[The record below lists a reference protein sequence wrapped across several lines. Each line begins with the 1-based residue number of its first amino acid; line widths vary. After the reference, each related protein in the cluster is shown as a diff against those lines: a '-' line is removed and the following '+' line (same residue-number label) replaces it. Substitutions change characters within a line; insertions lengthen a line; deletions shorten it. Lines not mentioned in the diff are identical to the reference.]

1 MEERYNLA
9 IDRMKAIIEEKTVAE
24 PYREYFQH
32 VARFILKLDELKQN
46 VESGKQKEMSEE
58 ELQEEMKD
66 LYADELEANYEKSYA
81 NPAYAVLVLGGE
93 LGSFLSA
100 VYTEIRGSIS
110 YVQEQRMEYVVI
122 GAELLIEIY
131 NKFEEEK
138 QPQLESL
145 KEIFYWYASDYCD
158 VFAADRIKDQ
168 IDPER
173 GCFIVNMI
181 MNEDLSDLRYLYR
194 MGEYVGVNER
204 ETAAYLNSLSQEKI
218 DKMADT
224 FSEGYRIGF
233 VNTGKDLSK
242 KSVVNIYYAMGFE
255 RIVKKAIENFA
266 KMGLKPSIFRTS
278 HSVITRGRNSQIGF
292 FNISGNKQYV
302 YDHRDDIG
310 LVMDKQYVERKL
322 EVMRT
327 TYEQN
332 KEIAAGY
339 AGPAVID
346 IFGEKTFVPQAK
358 PEAVKLSEKQEELLV
373 AMNGRAGRLTNEYL
387 PGDERSFTIISWP
400 VPEIGEQYHEIFDET
415 IKINT
420 LDYKLYQKVQQ
431 TMIDALDKGEY
442 VKVTGSGENQTDL
455 KVMLHPL
462 ADPAKETIFENCV
475 ADVNIPVGE
484 VFTSPVL
491 EGTEGTLFVS
501 KVFLHG
507 LPYYN
512 LKISF
517 KEGKITEYT
526 CTNFDSEEENKKY
539 IFDNILHNHQT
550 LPIGE
555 FAIGTNTTAYAVAK
569 KYDIADKYT
578 AMTHGDDVAKAIC
591 AVIGKR
597 ECLKQSYN
605 IVTDNS
611 LKWQDILTIYLCA
624 IEEFTG
630 KCPKVVMSDETI
642 KLKDKKF
649 KYQVIYARRLNRKF
663 DNTKIEKVYHEKFI
677 SPKEGLSIALKDFL
691 KDPLFHSINWKYE
704 AWSDNISKEYTP
716 LSEIPTLR
724 NKFMYLCYRHQ
735 VGWIFKASQGLWH
748 RLKNI
753 HNFMIL

>member
-138 QPQLESL
+138 QPQPESL

-517 KEGKITEYT
+517 KEGKITREELTKVEDKEIAALVEKEVAHKLPYVT
-526 CTNFDSEEENKKY
+526 DGEFRRRWWHLDWLKEFDGFETKHLTKEINGTINEIELGVVTGKVFYDKNKKHPEVEAWDY
-539 IFDNILHNHQT
+539 LHSLAQKYEGVTAKKCISGPNMIFIDHFLQLGNKET
-550 LPIGE
+550 PYY
-555 FAIGTNTTAYAVAK
+555 GTNVEAL
-569 KYDIADKYT
+569 I
-578 AMTHGDDVAKAIC
+578 DDVAKA
-591 AVIGKR
+591 
-597 ECLKQSYN
+597 Y
-605 IVTDNS
+605 
-611 LKWQDILTIYLCA
+611 QDAIADFYDHGCRYIQIDDTSWTYL
-624 IEEFTG
+624 I
-630 KCPKVVMSDETI
+630 DET
-642 KLKDKKF
+642 
-649 KYQVIYARRLNRKF
+649 
-663 DNTKIEKVYHEKFI
+663 
-677 SPKEGLSIALKDFL
+677 FL
-691 KDPLFHSINWKYE
+691 KKVDALGYKKEEILDWFKRVSTKALDNKPEDMFIATHFCKGNFKGNPLFHGFRST
-704 AWSDNISKEYTP
+704 SD
-716 LSEIPTLR
+716 R
-724 NKFMYLCYRHQ
+724 
-735 VGWIFKASQGLWH
+735 
-748 RLKNI
+748 
-753 HNFMIL
+753 

>member
-9 IDRMKAIIEEKTVAE
+9 IDRIKAIIEEKTVAE

-138 QPQLESL
+138 QPQPESL

-339 AGPAVID
+339 AGPTVID

-578 AMTHGDDVAKAIC
+578 ILIAEKTGPHFAVGDTCYSWAEDVKVYNPDGKEIIARDNSISILRKEDPSKAYFQCHTDITIPYDELGSIVVVAKDGTETEIIRDGRF
-591 AVIGKR
+591 VLPGT
-597 ECLKQSYN
+597 E
-605 IVTDNS
+605 
-611 LKWQDILTIYLCA
+611 ILN
-624 IEEFTG
+624 E
-630 KCPKVVMSDETI
+630 P
-642 KLKDKKF
+642 
-649 KYQVIYARRLNRKF
+649 LN
-663 DNTKIEKVYHEKFI
+663 
-677 SPKEGLSIALKDFL
+677 
-691 KDPLFHSINWKYE
+691 
-704 AWSDNISKEYTP
+704 
-716 LSEIPTLR
+716 
-724 NKFMYLCYRHQ
+724 
-735 VGWIFKASQGLWH
+735 
-748 RLKNI
+748 
-753 HNFMIL
+753 

>member
-9 IDRMKAIIEEKTVAE
+9 IDRIKAIIEEKTVAE

-58 ELQEEMKD
+58 ELREEMKD

-138 QPQLESL
+138 QPQPESL
-145 KEIFYWYASDYCD
+145 KKIFYWYASDYCD

-168 IDPER
+168 IDPES

-462 ADPAKETIFENCV
+462 GDPAKETIFENCV

-578 AMTHGDDVAKAIC
+578 ILIAEKTGPHFAVGDTCYSWAEDVKVYNPDGKEIIARDNSISILRKEDPSKAYFQCHTDITIPYDELGSIVVVAKDGTETEIIRDGRF
-591 AVIGKR
+591 VLPGT
-597 ECLKQSYN
+597 E
-605 IVTDNS
+605 
-611 LKWQDILTIYLCA
+611 ILN
-624 IEEFTG
+624 E
-630 KCPKVVMSDETI
+630 P
-642 KLKDKKF
+642 
-649 KYQVIYARRLNRKF
+649 LN
-663 DNTKIEKVYHEKFI
+663 
-677 SPKEGLSIALKDFL
+677 
-691 KDPLFHSINWKYE
+691 
-704 AWSDNISKEYTP
+704 
-716 LSEIPTLR
+716 
-724 NKFMYLCYRHQ
+724 
-735 VGWIFKASQGLWH
+735 
-748 RLKNI
+748 
-753 HNFMIL
+753 

>member
-138 QPQLESL
+138 QPQPESL

-462 ADPAKETIFENCV
+462 ADPTKETIFENCV

-578 AMTHGDDVAKAIC
+578 ILIAEKTGPHFAVGDTCYSWAEDVKVYNPDRKEIIARDNSISILRKEDPSKAYFQCHTDITIPYDELGSIVVVAKDGTETEIIRDGRF
-591 AVIGKR
+591 VLPGT
-597 ECLKQSYN
+597 E
-605 IVTDNS
+605 
-611 LKWQDILTIYLCA
+611 ILN
-624 IEEFTG
+624 E
-630 KCPKVVMSDETI
+630 P
-642 KLKDKKF
+642 
-649 KYQVIYARRLNRKF
+649 LN
-663 DNTKIEKVYHEKFI
+663 
-677 SPKEGLSIALKDFL
+677 
-691 KDPLFHSINWKYE
+691 
-704 AWSDNISKEYTP
+704 
-716 LSEIPTLR
+716 
-724 NKFMYLCYRHQ
+724 
-735 VGWIFKASQGLWH
+735 
-748 RLKNI
+748 
-753 HNFMIL
+753 

>member
-58 ELQEEMKD
+58 ELQKEMKD

-81 NPAYAVLVLGGE
+81 NPAYAVSVLGGE

-122 GAELLIEIY
+122 GAELFIEIY

-138 QPQLESL
+138 QPQPESL

-168 IDPER
+168 IDPES

-194 MGEYVGVNER
+194 MGEYVGENER
-204 ETAAYLNSLSQEKI
+204 GTAAYLNSLPQEKI

-255 RIVKKAIENFA
+255 RIVKKAIENFE
-266 KMGLKPSIFRTS
+266 KMGLKPTIFRTS

-292 FNISGNKQYV
+292 FNISGNRQYI

-358 PEAVKLSEKQEELLV
+358 PETVKLSEKQEELLV

-555 FAIGTNTTAYAVAK
+555 FAIGTNTVAYE
-569 KYDIADKYT
+569 
-578 AMTHGDDVAKAIC
+578 MG
-591 AVIGKR
+591 
-597 ECLKQSYN
+597 
-605 IVTDNS
+605 
-611 LKWQDILTIYLCA
+611 
-624 IEEFTG
+624 
-630 KCPKVVMSDETI
+630 
-642 KLKDKKF
+642 
-649 KYQVIYARRLNRKF
+649 RKF
-663 DNTKIEKVYHEKFI
+663 DIEAKLPILIAEKTGPHFAVGDTCYSMSEDIVLHNPDGKEIVAKENECSALRKTDMTKAYFNCHTDITIPYDELGDIDVVR
-677 SPKEGLSIALKDFL
+677 PDG
-691 KDPLFHSINWKYE
+691 
-704 AWSDNISKEYTP
+704 
-716 LSEIPTLR
+716 SEIKLIR
-724 NKFMYLCYRHQ
+724 
-735 VGWIFKASQGLWH
+735 QGQFVLEGTQA
-748 RLKNI
+748 LNEMCKES
-753 HNFMIL
+753 

>member
-81 NPAYAVLVLGGE
+81 NPAYAVSVLGEE

-122 GAELLIEIY
+122 GAELFIEIY

-138 QPQLESL
+138 QPQPESL

-168 IDPER
+168 IDPES

-194 MGEYVGVNER
+194 MGEYVGENER
-204 ETAAYLNSLSQEKI
+204 GTAAYLNSLPQEKI

-255 RIVKKAIENFA
+255 RIVKKAIENFE
-266 KMGLKPSIFRTS
+266 KMGLKPTIFRTS

-292 FNISGNKQYV
+292 FNISGNRQYI
-302 YDHRDDIG
+302 YDHREDIG

-578 AMTHGDDVAKAIC
+578 ILIAEKTGPHFAVGDTCYNWAEDVKVYNPDGKEIIARDNSISILRKEDPSKAYFQCHTDITIPYDELGSIVVVAKDGTETEIIRDGRF
-591 AVIGKR
+591 VLPGT
-597 ECLKQSYN
+597 E
-605 IVTDNS
+605 
-611 LKWQDILTIYLCA
+611 ILN
-624 IEEFTG
+624 E
-630 KCPKVVMSDETI
+630 P
-642 KLKDKKF
+642 
-649 KYQVIYARRLNRKF
+649 LN
-663 DNTKIEKVYHEKFI
+663 
-677 SPKEGLSIALKDFL
+677 
-691 KDPLFHSINWKYE
+691 
-704 AWSDNISKEYTP
+704 
-716 LSEIPTLR
+716 
-724 NKFMYLCYRHQ
+724 
-735 VGWIFKASQGLWH
+735 
-748 RLKNI
+748 
-753 HNFMIL
+753 

>member
-1 MEERYNLA
+1 MEERYNLV
-9 IDRMKAIIEEKTVAE
+9 IDRIKAIIEEKTAAE

-46 VESGKQKEMSEE
+46 VESGRQKEMSEE
-58 ELQEEMKD
+58 ALREEMD
-66 LYADELEANYEKSYA
+66 ALYADELEANYEKSYA
-81 NPAYAVLVLGGE
+81 NPAYAVSVLGGE

-100 VYTEIRGSIS
+100 VYAEIRGSIS
-110 YVQEQRMEYVVI
+110 YVQEQRLEYVVI
-122 GAELLIEIY
+122 GAELFIEIY
-131 NKFEEEK
+131 NKFEEEE
-138 QPQLESL
+138 QPQPESL

-168 IDPER
+168 IDPES

-194 MGEYVGVNER
+194 MGEYVGENER
-204 ETAAYLNSLSQEKI
+204 GTAAYLNSLPQEKI

-255 RIVKKAIENFA
+255 RIVKKAIENFE
-266 KMGLKPSIFRTS
+266 KMGLKPTIFRTS

-292 FNISGNKQYV
+292 FNISGNRQYI

-442 VKVTGSGENQTDL
+442 VKVTGSGANQTDL

-462 ADPAKETIFENCV
+462 TDPAKETIFENCV

-491 EGTEGTLFVS
+491 EGTEGILFVS

-539 IFDNILHNHQT
+539 ISDNILHNHPT

-578 AMTHGDDVAKAIC
+578 ILIAEKTGPHFAVGDTCYSWAEDVKVYNPDGKEIIARDNSVSILRKEDPSKAYFQCHTDITIPYDELGSIVVVAKD
-591 AVIGKR
+591 G
-597 ECLKQSYN
+597 
-605 IVTDNS
+605 T
-611 LKWQDILTIYLCA
+611 
-624 IEEFTG
+624 
-630 KCPKVVMSDETI
+630 ETEI
-642 KLKDKKF
+642 IRDGCFVLPGTE
-649 KYQVIYARRLNRKF
+649 VLN
-663 DNTKIEKVYHEKFI
+663 E
-677 SPKEGLSIALKDFL
+677 
-691 KDPLFHSINWKYE
+691 PLN
-704 AWSDNISKEYTP
+704 
-716 LSEIPTLR
+716 
-724 NKFMYLCYRHQ
+724 
-735 VGWIFKASQGLWH
+735 
-748 RLKNI
+748 
-753 HNFMIL
+753 

>member
-81 NPAYAVLVLGGE
+81 NPAYAVSVLGGE

-138 QPQLESL
+138 QPQPESL

-168 IDPER
+168 IDPES

-194 MGEYVGVNER
+194 MGEYVGENER
-204 ETAAYLNSLSQEKI
+204 GTAAYLNSLPQEKI

-455 KVMLHPL
+455 KVLLHPL

-578 AMTHGDDVAKAIC
+578 ILIAEKTGPHFAVGDTCYSWAEDVKVYNPDGKEIIARDNSISILRKEDPSKAYFQCHTDITIPYDELGSIVVVAKDGTETEIIRDGRF
-591 AVIGKR
+591 VLPGT
-597 ECLKQSYN
+597 E
-605 IVTDNS
+605 
-611 LKWQDILTIYLCA
+611 ILN
-624 IEEFTG
+624 E
-630 KCPKVVMSDETI
+630 P
-642 KLKDKKF
+642 
-649 KYQVIYARRLNRKF
+649 LN
-663 DNTKIEKVYHEKFI
+663 
-677 SPKEGLSIALKDFL
+677 
-691 KDPLFHSINWKYE
+691 
-704 AWSDNISKEYTP
+704 
-716 LSEIPTLR
+716 
-724 NKFMYLCYRHQ
+724 
-735 VGWIFKASQGLWH
+735 
-748 RLKNI
+748 
-753 HNFMIL
+753 

>member
-1 MEERYNLA
+1 MEERYNLV
-9 IDRMKAIIEEKTVAE
+9 IDRIKAIIEEKTAAE

-46 VESGKQKEMSEE
+46 VESGRQKEMSEE
-58 ELQEEMKD
+58 ALREEMD
-66 LYADELEANYEKSYA
+66 ALYADELEANYEKSYA
-81 NPAYAVLVLGGE
+81 NPAYAVSVLGGE

-100 VYTEIRGSIS
+100 VYAEIRGSIS
-110 YVQEQRMEYVVI
+110 YVQEQRLEYVVI
-122 GAELLIEIY
+122 GAELFIEIY
-131 NKFEEEK
+131 NKFEEEE
-138 QPQLESL
+138 QPKLESL

-168 IDPER
+168 IDPES

-181 MNEDLSDLRYLYR
+181 MNEDLSDLRYLYL
-194 MGEYVGVNER
+194 MGEYVGENER
-204 ETAAYLNSLSQEKI
+204 GTAAYLNSLPQEKI

-266 KMGLKPSIFRTS
+266 KMGLKPTIFRTS

-292 FNISGNKQYV
+292 YNISRNKQYV

-358 PEAVKLSEKQEELLV
+358 PEAVRLNEKQEELLV

-462 ADPAKETIFENCV
+462 TDPAKETIFENCV

-512 LKISF
+512 LKIGF
-517 KEGKITEYT
+517 KEGRITDYT
-526 CTNFDSEEENKKY
+526 CTNFESEEENKKY
-539 IFDNILHNHQT
+539 ISDNILHNHPT

-578 AMTHGDDVAKAIC
+578 ILIAEKTGPHFAVGDTCYSWAEDVKVYNPDGKEIIARDNSVSILRKEDPSKAYFQCHTDITIPYDELGSIVVVAKD
-591 AVIGKR
+591 G
-597 ECLKQSYN
+597 
-605 IVTDNS
+605 T
-611 LKWQDILTIYLCA
+611 
-624 IEEFTG
+624 
-630 KCPKVVMSDETI
+630 ETEI
-642 KLKDKKF
+642 IRDGCFVLPGTE
-649 KYQVIYARRLNRKF
+649 VLN
-663 DNTKIEKVYHEKFI
+663 E
-677 SPKEGLSIALKDFL
+677 
-691 KDPLFHSINWKYE
+691 PLN
-704 AWSDNISKEYTP
+704 
-716 LSEIPTLR
+716 
-724 NKFMYLCYRHQ
+724 
-735 VGWIFKASQGLWH
+735 
-748 RLKNI
+748 
-753 HNFMIL
+753 

>member
-1 MEERYNLA
+1 MEERYNLV
-9 IDRMKAIIEEKTVAE
+9 IDRIKAIIEEKTAAE

-46 VESGKQKEMSEE
+46 VESGRQKEMSEE
-58 ELQEEMKD
+58 VLREEMD
-66 LYADELEANYEKSYA
+66 ALYADELEANYEKSYA
-81 NPAYAVLVLGGE
+81 NPAYAVSVLGGE

-100 VYTEIRGSIS
+100 VYAEIRGSIS
-110 YVQEQRMEYVVI
+110 YVQEQRLEYVVI
-122 GAELLIEIY
+122 GAELFIEIY
-131 NKFEEEK
+131 NKFEEEE

-168 IDPER
+168 IDPES

-194 MGEYVGVNER
+194 MGEYVGENER
-204 ETAAYLNSLSQEKI
+204 GTAAYLNSLPQEKI

-266 KMGLKPSIFRTS
+266 KMGLKPTIFRTS

-292 FNISGNKQYV
+292 YNISGNKQYV

-358 PEAVKLSEKQEELLV
+358 PEAVRLNEKQEELLV

-462 ADPAKETIFENCV
+462 ADPTKETIFENCV

-512 LKISF
+512 LKIGF
-517 KEGKITEYT
+517 QEGRITDYT
-526 CTNFDSEEENKKY
+526 CTNFESEEENKKY
-539 IFDNILHNHQT
+539 ISDNILHNHPT

-578 AMTHGDDVAKAIC
+578 ILIAEKTGPHFAVGDTCYSWAEDVKVYNPDGKEIIARDNSVSILRKEDPSKAYFQCHTDITIPYDELGSIVVVAKD
-591 AVIGKR
+591 G
-597 ECLKQSYN
+597 
-605 IVTDNS
+605 T
-611 LKWQDILTIYLCA
+611 
-624 IEEFTG
+624 
-630 KCPKVVMSDETI
+630 ETEI
-642 KLKDKKF
+642 IRDGCFVLPGTE
-649 KYQVIYARRLNRKF
+649 VLN
-663 DNTKIEKVYHEKFI
+663 E
-677 SPKEGLSIALKDFL
+677 
-691 KDPLFHSINWKYE
+691 PLN
-704 AWSDNISKEYTP
+704 
-716 LSEIPTLR
+716 
-724 NKFMYLCYRHQ
+724 
-735 VGWIFKASQGLWH
+735 
-748 RLKNI
+748 
-753 HNFMIL
+753 

>member
-81 NPAYAVLVLGGE
+81 NPAYAVSVLGGE

-138 QPQLESL
+138 QPQPESL

-168 IDPER
+168 IDPES

-204 ETAAYLNSLSQEKI
+204 ETAAYLNSLPQEKI

-578 AMTHGDDVAKAIC
+578 ILIAEKTGPHFAVGDTCYSWAEDVKVYNPDGKEIIARDNSISILRKEDPSKAYFQCHTDITIPYDELGSIVVVAKDGTETEIIRDGRF
-591 AVIGKR
+591 VLPGT
-597 ECLKQSYN
+597 E
-605 IVTDNS
+605 
-611 LKWQDILTIYLCA
+611 ILN
-624 IEEFTG
+624 E
-630 KCPKVVMSDETI
+630 P
-642 KLKDKKF
+642 
-649 KYQVIYARRLNRKF
+649 LN
-663 DNTKIEKVYHEKFI
+663 
-677 SPKEGLSIALKDFL
+677 
-691 KDPLFHSINWKYE
+691 
-704 AWSDNISKEYTP
+704 
-716 LSEIPTLR
+716 
-724 NKFMYLCYRHQ
+724 
-735 VGWIFKASQGLWH
+735 
-748 RLKNI
+748 
-753 HNFMIL
+753 

>member
-66 LYADELEANYEKSYA
+66 LYADELEVNYEKSYA
-81 NPAYAVLVLGGE
+81 NPAYAVSVLGGE
-93 LGSFLSA
+93 VGSFLSA

-138 QPQLESL
+138 QPQPESL

-168 IDPER
+168 IDPES

-204 ETAAYLNSLSQEKI
+204 GTAAYLNSLPQEKI

-255 RIVKKAIENFA
+255 RIVKKAIENFE
-266 KMGLKPSIFRTS
+266 KMGLKPTIFRTS

-578 AMTHGDDVAKAIC
+578 ILIAEKTGPHFAVGDTCYSWAEDVKVYNPDGKEIIARDNSISILRKEDPSKAYFQCHTDITIPYDELGSIVVVAKDGTETEIIRDGRF
-591 AVIGKR
+591 VLPGT
-597 ECLKQSYN
+597 E
-605 IVTDNS
+605 
-611 LKWQDILTIYLCA
+611 ILN
-624 IEEFTG
+624 E
-630 KCPKVVMSDETI
+630 P
-642 KLKDKKF
+642 
-649 KYQVIYARRLNRKF
+649 LN
-663 DNTKIEKVYHEKFI
+663 
-677 SPKEGLSIALKDFL
+677 
-691 KDPLFHSINWKYE
+691 
-704 AWSDNISKEYTP
+704 
-716 LSEIPTLR
+716 
-724 NKFMYLCYRHQ
+724 
-735 VGWIFKASQGLWH
+735 
-748 RLKNI
+748 
-753 HNFMIL
+753 

>member
-81 NPAYAVLVLGGE
+81 NPAYAVSVLGE
-93 LGSFLSA
+93 EVGSFLSA

-173 GCFIVNMI
+173 GYFIVNMI

-578 AMTHGDDVAKAIC
+578 ILIAEKTGPHFAVGDTCYSWAEDVKVYNPDGKEIIARDNSISILRKEDPSKAYFQCHTDITIPYDELGSIVVVAKDGTETEIIRDGRF
-591 AVIGKR
+591 VLPGT
-597 ECLKQSYN
+597 E
-605 IVTDNS
+605 
-611 LKWQDILTIYLCA
+611 ILN
-624 IEEFTG
+624 E
-630 KCPKVVMSDETI
+630 P
-642 KLKDKKF
+642 
-649 KYQVIYARRLNRKF
+649 LN
-663 DNTKIEKVYHEKFI
+663 
-677 SPKEGLSIALKDFL
+677 
-691 KDPLFHSINWKYE
+691 
-704 AWSDNISKEYTP
+704 
-716 LSEIPTLR
+716 
-724 NKFMYLCYRHQ
+724 
-735 VGWIFKASQGLWH
+735 
-748 RLKNI
+748 
-753 HNFMIL
+753 

>member
-1 MEERYNLA
+1 MEERYNLV
-9 IDRMKAIIEEKTVAE
+9 IDRIKAIIEEKTAAE

-46 VESGKQKEMSEE
+46 VESGRQKEMSEE
-58 ELQEEMKD
+58 VLREEMD
-66 LYADELEANYEKSYA
+66 ALYADELEANYEKSYA
-81 NPAYAVLVLGGE
+81 NPAYAVSVLGGE

-100 VYTEIRGSIS
+100 VYAEIRGSIS
-110 YVQEQRMEYVVI
+110 YVQEQRLEYVVI
-122 GAELLIEIY
+122 GAELFIEIY
-131 NKFEEEK
+131 NKFEEEE

-168 IDPER
+168 IDPES

-194 MGEYVGVNER
+194 MGEYVGENER
-204 ETAAYLNSLSQEKI
+204 GTAAYLNSLPQEKI

-266 KMGLKPSIFRTS
+266 KMGLKPTIFRTS

-292 FNISGNKQYV
+292 YNISGNKQYV

-358 PEAVKLSEKQEELLV
+358 PEAVRLNEKQEELLV

-462 ADPAKETIFENCV
+462 ADPTKETIFENCV

-512 LKISF
+512 LKIGF
-517 KEGKITEYT
+517 QEGRITDYT
-526 CTNFDSEEENKKY
+526 CTNFESEEENKKY
-539 IFDNILHNHQT
+539 ISDNILHNHPT

-578 AMTHGDDVAKAIC
+578 ILIAEKTGPHFAVGDTCYSWAEDVKVYNPDGKEIIARDNEVSILRKEDPSKAYFGCHTDITIPYEE
-591 AVIGKR
+591 IGCI
-597 ECLKQSYN
+597 E
-605 IVTDNS
+605 V
-611 LKWQDILTIYLCA
+611 LCA
-624 IEEFTG
+624 DGRRIPLIENGRFVLPGTE
-630 KCPKVVMSDETI
+630 
-642 KLKDKKF
+642 KLNEALDG
-649 KYQVIYARRLNRKF
+649 
-663 DNTKIEKVYHEKFI
+663 I
-677 SPKEGLSIALKDFL
+677 S
-691 KDPLFHSINWKYE
+691 
-704 AWSDNISKEYTP
+704 
-716 LSEIPTLR
+716 
-724 NKFMYLCYRHQ
+724 
-735 VGWIFKASQGLWH
+735 
-748 RLKNI
+748 
-753 HNFMIL
+753 

>member
-578 AMTHGDDVAKAIC
+578 ILIAEKTGPHFAVGDTCYSWAEDVKVYNPDRKEIIARDNSISILRKEDPSKAYFQCHTDITIPYDELGSIVVVAKDGTETEIIRDGRF
-591 AVIGKR
+591 VLPGT
-597 ECLKQSYN
+597 E
-605 IVTDNS
+605 
-611 LKWQDILTIYLCA
+611 ILN
-624 IEEFTG
+624 E
-630 KCPKVVMSDETI
+630 P
-642 KLKDKKF
+642 
-649 KYQVIYARRLNRKF
+649 LN
-663 DNTKIEKVYHEKFI
+663 
-677 SPKEGLSIALKDFL
+677 
-691 KDPLFHSINWKYE
+691 
-704 AWSDNISKEYTP
+704 
-716 LSEIPTLR
+716 
-724 NKFMYLCYRHQ
+724 
-735 VGWIFKASQGLWH
+735 
-748 RLKNI
+748 
-753 HNFMIL
+753 

>member
-81 NPAYAVLVLGGE
+81 NPAYAVLVLGEE

-138 QPQLESL
+138 QPQPESL

-168 IDPER
+168 IDPES

-194 MGEYVGVNER
+194 MGEYVGENER
-204 ETAAYLNSLSQEKI
+204 GTAAYLNSLPQEKI

-255 RIVKKAIENFA
+255 RIVKKAIENFE
-266 KMGLKPSIFRTS
+266 KMGLKPTIFRTS

-292 FNISGNKQYV
+292 FNISGNRQYV

-578 AMTHGDDVAKAIC
+578 ILIAEKTGPHFAVGDTCYSWAEDVKVYNPDGKEIIARDNSISILRKEDPSKAYFQCHTDITIPYDELGSIVVVAKDGTETEIIRDGRF
-591 AVIGKR
+591 VLPGT
-597 ECLKQSYN
+597 E
-605 IVTDNS
+605 
-611 LKWQDILTIYLCA
+611 ILN
-624 IEEFTG
+624 E
-630 KCPKVVMSDETI
+630 P
-642 KLKDKKF
+642 
-649 KYQVIYARRLNRKF
+649 LN
-663 DNTKIEKVYHEKFI
+663 
-677 SPKEGLSIALKDFL
+677 
-691 KDPLFHSINWKYE
+691 
-704 AWSDNISKEYTP
+704 
-716 LSEIPTLR
+716 
-724 NKFMYLCYRHQ
+724 
-735 VGWIFKASQGLWH
+735 
-748 RLKNI
+748 
-753 HNFMIL
+753 

>member
-81 NPAYAVLVLGGE
+81 NPAYAVSVLGGE
-93 LGSFLSA
+93 VGSFLSA

-138 QPQLESL
+138 QPQPESL

-346 IFGEKTFVPQAK
+346 IFGEKTFVPQTK

-373 AMNGRAGRLTNEYL
+373 AMNGRVGRLTNEYL

-578 AMTHGDDVAKAIC
+578 ILIAEKTGPHFAVGDTCYSWAEDVKVYNPDGKEIIARDNSISILRKEDPSKAYFQCHTDITIPYDELGSIVVVAKDGTETEIIRDGRF
-591 AVIGKR
+591 VLPGT
-597 ECLKQSYN
+597 E
-605 IVTDNS
+605 
-611 LKWQDILTIYLCA
+611 ILN
-624 IEEFTG
+624 E
-630 KCPKVVMSDETI
+630 P
-642 KLKDKKF
+642 
-649 KYQVIYARRLNRKF
+649 LN
-663 DNTKIEKVYHEKFI
+663 
-677 SPKEGLSIALKDFL
+677 
-691 KDPLFHSINWKYE
+691 
-704 AWSDNISKEYTP
+704 
-716 LSEIPTLR
+716 
-724 NKFMYLCYRHQ
+724 
-735 VGWIFKASQGLWH
+735 
-748 RLKNI
+748 
-753 HNFMIL
+753 

>member
-138 QPQLESL
+138 QPQPESL

-168 IDPER
+168 IDPES

-400 VPEIGEQYHEIFDET
+400 VPEIGDQYHEIFDET

-578 AMTHGDDVAKAIC
+578 ILIAEKTGPHFAVGDTCYSWAEDVKVYNPDGKEIIARDNSISILRKEDPSKAYFQCHTDITIPYDELGSIVVVAKDGTETEIIRDGRF
-591 AVIGKR
+591 VLPGT
-597 ECLKQSYN
+597 E
-605 IVTDNS
+605 
-611 LKWQDILTIYLCA
+611 ILN
-624 IEEFTG
+624 E
-630 KCPKVVMSDETI
+630 P
-642 KLKDKKF
+642 
-649 KYQVIYARRLNRKF
+649 LN
-663 DNTKIEKVYHEKFI
+663 
-677 SPKEGLSIALKDFL
+677 
-691 KDPLFHSINWKYE
+691 
-704 AWSDNISKEYTP
+704 
-716 LSEIPTLR
+716 
-724 NKFMYLCYRHQ
+724 
-735 VGWIFKASQGLWH
+735 
-748 RLKNI
+748 
-753 HNFMIL
+753 

>member
-138 QPQLESL
+138 QPQPESL

-507 LPYYN
+507 LPYCN

-578 AMTHGDDVAKAIC
+578 ILIAEKTGPHFAVGDTCYSWAEDVKVYNPDGKEIIARDNSISILRKEDPSKAYFQCHTDITIPYDELGSIVVVAKDGTETEIIRDGRF
-591 AVIGKR
+591 VLPGT
-597 ECLKQSYN
+597 E
-605 IVTDNS
+605 
-611 LKWQDILTIYLCA
+611 ILN
-624 IEEFTG
+624 E
-630 KCPKVVMSDETI
+630 P
-642 KLKDKKF
+642 
-649 KYQVIYARRLNRKF
+649 LN
-663 DNTKIEKVYHEKFI
+663 
-677 SPKEGLSIALKDFL
+677 
-691 KDPLFHSINWKYE
+691 
-704 AWSDNISKEYTP
+704 
-716 LSEIPTLR
+716 
-724 NKFMYLCYRHQ
+724 
-735 VGWIFKASQGLWH
+735 
-748 RLKNI
+748 
-753 HNFMIL
+753 

>member
-1 MEERYNLA
+1 MEERYNLV
-9 IDRMKAIIEEKTVAE
+9 IDRIKAIIEEKTAAE

-46 VESGKQKEMSEE
+46 VESGRQKEMSEE
-58 ELQEEMKD
+58 ALREEMD
-66 LYADELEANYEKSYA
+66 ALYADELEANYEKSYA
-81 NPAYAVLVLGGE
+81 NPAYAVSVLGGE

-100 VYTEIRGSIS
+100 VYAEIRGSIS
-110 YVQEQRMEYVVI
+110 YVQEQRLEYVVI
-122 GAELLIEIY
+122 GAELFIEIY
-131 NKFEEEK
+131 NKFEEEE

-168 IDPER
+168 IDPES

-194 MGEYVGVNER
+194 MGEYVGENER
-204 ETAAYLNSLSQEKI
+204 GTAAYLNSLSQEKI

-266 KMGLKPSIFRTS
+266 KMGLKPTIFRTS

-292 FNISGNKQYV
+292 YNISGNKQYV

-358 PEAVKLSEKQEELLV
+358 PEAVRLNEKQEELLV

-431 TMIDALDKGEY
+431 TMIDALDKGEH

-462 ADPAKETIFENCV
+462 ADPTKETIFENCV

-512 LKISF
+512 LKIGF
-517 KEGKITEYT
+517 KEGRITDYT
-526 CTNFDSEEENKKY
+526 CTNFESEEENKKY
-539 IFDNILHNHQT
+539 ISDNILHNHPT

-578 AMTHGDDVAKAIC
+578 ILIAEKTGPHFAVGDTCYSWAEDVKVYNPDGKEIIARDNSVSILRKEDPSKAYFQCHTDITIPYDELGSIVVVAKD
-591 AVIGKR
+591 G
-597 ECLKQSYN
+597 
-605 IVTDNS
+605 T
-611 LKWQDILTIYLCA
+611 
-624 IEEFTG
+624 
-630 KCPKVVMSDETI
+630 ETEI
-642 KLKDKKF
+642 IRDGCFVLPGTE
-649 KYQVIYARRLNRKF
+649 VLN
-663 DNTKIEKVYHEKFI
+663 E
-677 SPKEGLSIALKDFL
+677 
-691 KDPLFHSINWKYE
+691 PLN
-704 AWSDNISKEYTP
+704 
-716 LSEIPTLR
+716 
-724 NKFMYLCYRHQ
+724 
-735 VGWIFKASQGLWH
+735 
-748 RLKNI
+748 
-753 HNFMIL
+753 

>member
-9 IDRMKAIIEEKTVAE
+9 IDRIKAIIEEKTVAE

-66 LYADELEANYEKSYA
+66 LYADELEANYEKSDA

-138 QPQLESL
+138 QPQPESL

-578 AMTHGDDVAKAIC
+578 ILIAEKTGPHFAVGDTCYSWAEDVKVYNPDGKEIIARDNSISILRKEDPSKAYFQCHTDITIPYDELGSIVVVAKDGTETEIIRDGRF
-591 AVIGKR
+591 VLPGT
-597 ECLKQSYN
+597 E
-605 IVTDNS
+605 
-611 LKWQDILTIYLCA
+611 ILN
-624 IEEFTG
+624 E
-630 KCPKVVMSDETI
+630 P
-642 KLKDKKF
+642 
-649 KYQVIYARRLNRKF
+649 LN
-663 DNTKIEKVYHEKFI
+663 
-677 SPKEGLSIALKDFL
+677 
-691 KDPLFHSINWKYE
+691 
-704 AWSDNISKEYTP
+704 
-716 LSEIPTLR
+716 
-724 NKFMYLCYRHQ
+724 
-735 VGWIFKASQGLWH
+735 
-748 RLKNI
+748 
-753 HNFMIL
+753 

>member
-81 NPAYAVLVLGGE
+81 NPAYAVSVLGEE

-122 GAELLIEIY
+122 GAELFIEIY

-138 QPQLESL
+138 QPQPESL

-168 IDPER
+168 IDPES

-194 MGEYVGVNER
+194 MGEYVGENER
-204 ETAAYLNSLSQEKI
+204 GTAAYLNSLPQEKI

-255 RIVKKAIENFA
+255 RIVKKAIENFE
-266 KMGLKPSIFRTS
+266 KMGLKPTIFRTS

-292 FNISGNKQYV
+292 FNISGNRQYI

-578 AMTHGDDVAKAIC
+578 ILIAEKTGPHFAVGDTCYSWAEDVKVYNPDGKEIIARDNSVSILRKEDPSKAYFQCHTDITIPYDELGSIVVVAKDGTETEIIRDGRF
-591 AVIGKR
+591 VLPGT
-597 ECLKQSYN
+597 E
-605 IVTDNS
+605 
-611 LKWQDILTIYLCA
+611 ILN
-624 IEEFTG
+624 E
-630 KCPKVVMSDETI
+630 P
-642 KLKDKKF
+642 
-649 KYQVIYARRLNRKF
+649 LN
-663 DNTKIEKVYHEKFI
+663 
-677 SPKEGLSIALKDFL
+677 
-691 KDPLFHSINWKYE
+691 
-704 AWSDNISKEYTP
+704 
-716 LSEIPTLR
+716 
-724 NKFMYLCYRHQ
+724 
-735 VGWIFKASQGLWH
+735 
-748 RLKNI
+748 
-753 HNFMIL
+753 

>member
-9 IDRMKAIIEEKTVAE
+9 IDRIKAIIEEKTVAE

-138 QPQLESL
+138 QPQPESL

-578 AMTHGDDVAKAIC
+578 ILIAEKTGPHFAVGDTCYSWAEDVKVYNPDGKEIIARDNSISILRKEDPSKAYFKCHPDIPMPYDELGSIVVVAKDGTETEIIRDGRF
-591 AVIGKR
+591 VLPGT
-597 ECLKQSYN
+597 E
-605 IVTDNS
+605 
-611 LKWQDILTIYLCA
+611 ILN
-624 IEEFTG
+624 E
-630 KCPKVVMSDETI
+630 P
-642 KLKDKKF
+642 
-649 KYQVIYARRLNRKF
+649 LN
-663 DNTKIEKVYHEKFI
+663 
-677 SPKEGLSIALKDFL
+677 
-691 KDPLFHSINWKYE
+691 
-704 AWSDNISKEYTP
+704 
-716 LSEIPTLR
+716 
-724 NKFMYLCYRHQ
+724 
-735 VGWIFKASQGLWH
+735 
-748 RLKNI
+748 
-753 HNFMIL
+753 

>member
-138 QPQLESL
+138 QPQPESL

-358 PEAVKLSEKQEELLV
+358 PEAVKLSKKQEELLV

-578 AMTHGDDVAKAIC
+578 ILIAEKTGPHFAVGDTCYSWAEDVKVYNPDGKEIIARDNSISILRKEDPSKAYFQCHTDITIPYDELGSIVVVAKDGTETEIIRDGRF
-591 AVIGKR
+591 VLPGT
-597 ECLKQSYN
+597 E
-605 IVTDNS
+605 
-611 LKWQDILTIYLCA
+611 ILN
-624 IEEFTG
+624 E
-630 KCPKVVMSDETI
+630 P
-642 KLKDKKF
+642 
-649 KYQVIYARRLNRKF
+649 LN
-663 DNTKIEKVYHEKFI
+663 
-677 SPKEGLSIALKDFL
+677 
-691 KDPLFHSINWKYE
+691 
-704 AWSDNISKEYTP
+704 
-716 LSEIPTLR
+716 
-724 NKFMYLCYRHQ
+724 
-735 VGWIFKASQGLWH
+735 
-748 RLKNI
+748 
-753 HNFMIL
+753 

>member
-9 IDRMKAIIEEKTVAE
+9 IDRIKAIIEEKTVAE
-24 PYREYFQH
+24 PYRAYFQH
-32 VARFILKLDELKQN
+32 VARFMLKLDELKQN
-46 VESGKQKEMSEE
+46 VERGKQKEMSEE

-138 QPQLESL
+138 QPQPESL

-168 IDPER
+168 IDPES

-578 AMTHGDDVAKAIC
+578 ILIAEKTGPHFAVGDTCYSWAEDVKVYNPDGKEIIARDNSISILRKEDPSKAYFQCHTDITIPYDELGSIVVVAKDGTETEIIRDGRF
-591 AVIGKR
+591 VLPGT
-597 ECLKQSYN
+597 E
-605 IVTDNS
+605 
-611 LKWQDILTIYLCA
+611 ILN
-624 IEEFTG
+624 E
-630 KCPKVVMSDETI
+630 P
-642 KLKDKKF
+642 
-649 KYQVIYARRLNRKF
+649 LN
-663 DNTKIEKVYHEKFI
+663 
-677 SPKEGLSIALKDFL
+677 
-691 KDPLFHSINWKYE
+691 
-704 AWSDNISKEYTP
+704 
-716 LSEIPTLR
+716 
-724 NKFMYLCYRHQ
+724 
-735 VGWIFKASQGLWH
+735 
-748 RLKNI
+748 
-753 HNFMIL
+753 

>member
-204 ETAAYLNSLSQEKI
+204 ETAAYLNSLPQEKI

-373 AMNGRAGRLTNEYL
+373 AMNGRAGRLNNEYL

-578 AMTHGDDVAKAIC
+578 ILIAEKTGPHFAVGDTCYSWAEDVKVYNPDGKEIIARDNSISILRKEDPSKAYFQCHTDITIPYDELGSIAVVAKDGTETEIIRDGRF
-591 AVIGKR
+591 VLPGT
-597 ECLKQSYN
+597 E
-605 IVTDNS
+605 
-611 LKWQDILTIYLCA
+611 ILN
-624 IEEFTG
+624 E
-630 KCPKVVMSDETI
+630 P
-642 KLKDKKF
+642 
-649 KYQVIYARRLNRKF
+649 LN
-663 DNTKIEKVYHEKFI
+663 
-677 SPKEGLSIALKDFL
+677 
-691 KDPLFHSINWKYE
+691 
-704 AWSDNISKEYTP
+704 
-716 LSEIPTLR
+716 
-724 NKFMYLCYRHQ
+724 
-735 VGWIFKASQGLWH
+735 
-748 RLKNI
+748 
-753 HNFMIL
+753 